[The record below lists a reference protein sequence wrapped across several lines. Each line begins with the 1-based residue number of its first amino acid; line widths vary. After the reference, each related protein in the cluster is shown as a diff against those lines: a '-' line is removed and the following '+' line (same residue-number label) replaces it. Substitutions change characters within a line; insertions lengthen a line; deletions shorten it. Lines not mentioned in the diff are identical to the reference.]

1 MDPDSV
7 LSRGYHETVLQVL
20 TSRSAKKEKRKTL
33 CCVQGP
39 INGVLSAA
47 IHHCTFD
54 ANCWYKEYLF
64 GYQEYLFSLILHTIL

>member
-20 TSRSAKKEKRKTL
+20 TSWSAKKEKRKTL

-39 INGVLSAA
+39 INGVLSVA
-47 IHHCTFD
+47 IHH
-54 ANCWYKEYLF
+54 
-64 GYQEYLFSLILHTIL
+64 